1 MSLPAQDC
9 AYLEGR
15 GQPYQVVRE
24 ANMVCV
30 LLPGFPLPPGY
41 DRRESDLLL
50 RLSPGYPDVPPDMWW
65 FAPAVK
71 LTNGRAIP
79 ATNCVEQHL
88 GRSWQRWSRH
98 FNGGQWKSGVDSLE
112 SFLTLIRQELQ
123 RYGGVEGR

>member
-1 MSLPAQDC
+1 MSLPAEDR

-15 GQPYQVVRE
+15 GQTYEVVPE
-24 ANMVCV
+24 ANMICV
-30 LLPGFPLPPGY
+30 VLPGFPLPPGY

-65 FAPAVK
+65 FGPAVN
-71 LTNGRAIP
+71 LTNGQPIP

-112 SFLTLIRQELQ
+112 SFVALIRQELR
-123 RYGGVEGR
+123 RYTGNHS

>member
-1 MSLPAQDC
+1 MSLPAEDR
-9 AYLEGR
+9 AYLDGR
-15 GQPYQVVRE
+15 GQTYEVVPE

-30 LLPGFPLPPGY
+30 VLPNFPLPSGY

-65 FAPAVK
+65 FAPAVN
-71 LTNGRAIP
+71 LTNGQAIP

-112 SFLTLIRQELQ
+112 SFVALIRQELR
-123 RYGGVEGR
+123 RYTGNHS